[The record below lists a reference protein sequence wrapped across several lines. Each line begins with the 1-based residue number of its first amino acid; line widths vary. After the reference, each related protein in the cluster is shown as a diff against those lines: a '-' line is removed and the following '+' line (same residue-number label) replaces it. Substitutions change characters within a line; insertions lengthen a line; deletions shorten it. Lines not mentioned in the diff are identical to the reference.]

1 MVFEQYTTDSSQPSR
16 ENLVPLQWVVVIGTS
31 YLSLFSNGTVA
42 DDTRVYLLIGALL
55 GSIIVLQRAPAGFL
69 ASRFFPYGLLLV
81 DTTFISFGIAL
92 SQEASWD
99 FFLLF
104 FVCLFIT
111 AIGESMI
118 QAVIGCVIICV
129 AAVMFTVSQNVNQL
143 KIDSALLVRIPFMF
157 GVSVLF
163 GYLAEQVKG
172 EKRKKA
178 ELERTL
184 QGQLIMKDQFF
195 SHVSHELRSPMA
207 AIHQF
212 VTILGDG
219 LAGDLNSEQRE
230 YLTIILRNVKQ
241 LQNMISDLLEATRA
255 NTNKLAIDPR
265 CVPISDLIADV
276 LETTLPTIAGK
287 EVTLSAD
294 VPNDLPLVYA
304 DPERVRQIFTNLIG
318 NAVKFTPEKG
328 KITVRAEI
336 YEKDRDFIRAAVAD
350 SGYGI
355 SPEATKRIFDRLY
368 QETKNHGGNRHGL
381 GLGLYICKELVAL
394 HGGQIWVESELGKGS
409 IFYFTLPIYSLSKT
423 IYPVITENGRL
434 KDHIALIKVGLFPV
448 NGSSSRHLTEAL
460 TKETWT
466 ILKNYDLPNRRIV
479 LPRTFHSAGY
489 EVFHVVECSDQP
501 GVESAAQRIQH
512 ELRQY
517 EELRDSR
524 IGLTVSCASVNGPRR
539 LSDTPLEQ
547 LTDDVATAIRDLQR
561 MPMPEQINN
570 GNHADSAEMSHGVRT
585 PLTVVLGY
593 SAMLRDKLLG
603 DLNPAQENAL
613 DKVIGHT
620 NDLLTTIENILEA
633 WKIENDG
640 VQVAHEQV
648 NVIEFLSE
656 LKASYE
662 CSRTKV
668 LSILWDH
675 PSEFPT
681 ITTDVVKLSLILR
694 NLVNNAIKFTDQGG
708 VLITVRYN
716 ADSRTAEFKVVDS
729 GTGIPKQAIPKLFDK
744 FCQLKLAQRNSMS
757 GIGLG
762 LYIVKTL
769 TSLMGGRV
777 EVESDLNQ
785 GSIFKVTLP
794 AYRVVTEG
802 VNQCSKFKSTTWPAV
817 SRLSESE

>member
-1 MVFEQYTTDSSQPSR
+1 MISRHHTSDSTARPR
-16 ENLVPLQWVVVIGTS
+16 EPLVLLQWVVVIGTS
-31 YLSLFSNGTVA
+31 YLSLFSNGTVTE
-42 DDTRVYLLIGALL
+42 DPRVYFLIGALL
-55 GSIIVLQRAPAGFL
+55 VSIIVLQRASTGFL
-69 ASRFFPYGLLLV
+69 AGRFFPYGLLLV

-92 SQEASWD
+92 SQDASWD

-129 AAVMFTVSQNVNQL
+129 AAVMFTVSKNVNL
-143 KIDSALLVRIPFMF
+143 LNIDSALLARIPFMF
-157 GVSVLF
+157 GVSILF

-195 SHVSHELRSPMA
+195 SHVSHELRSPMT
-207 AIHQF
+207 AIYQF
-212 VTILGDG
+212 VTILSDG
-219 LAGDLNSEQRE
+219 LAGALNAEQRE
-230 YLTIILRNVKQ
+230 YLTIILRNVNQ
-241 LQNMISDLLEATRA
+241 LRDMISDLLEATRA

-265 CVPISDLIADV
+265 CVPMGDLIADV
-276 LETTLPTIAGK
+276 LETTLPTAAGK

-318 NAVKFTPEKG
+318 NAVKFTAAQG

-336 YEKDRDFIRAAVAD
+336 YGKDRDFICAAVAD

-355 SPEATKRIFDRLY
+355 SPKATKRIFDRLY
-368 QETKNHGGNRHGL
+368 QETKNHGGTRHGL
-381 GLGLYICKELVAL
+381 GLGLYICSELVAL

-423 IYPVITENGRL
+423 LYPVITENGRL

-448 NGSSSRHLTEAL
+448 NGSSSRYLTETLA
-460 TKETWT
+460 KETWT
-466 ILKNYDLPNRRIV
+466 VLKNYNLPNRRIL

-489 EVFHVVECSDQP
+489 EVFHIVECSDQP
-501 GVESAAQRIQH
+501 GAESAAQQIQQ
-512 ELRQY
+512 ELRQR

-524 IGLTVSCASVNGPRR
+524 IGLTVSHTSVNGPPR
-539 LSDTPLEQ
+539 LSDAPVEQ
-547 LTDDVATAIRDLQR
+547 LVGEVAAAIGDLMRTA
-561 MPMPEQINN
+561 MAEQVSNV
-570 GNHADSAEMSHGVRT
+570 NHADGAEMSHGVRT
-585 PLTVVLGY
+585 PLNVVLGY

-620 NDLLTTIENILEA
+620 NELLVMIENILEA
-633 WKIENDG
+633 WKIENGG
-640 VQVAHEQV
+640 VHLANEEV
-648 NVIEFLSE
+648 NVIEFLAEIEANYDSSQT
-656 LKASYE
+656 KA
-662 CSRTKV
+662 
-668 LSILWDH
+668 LSLLWEH
-675 PSEFPT
+675 PAEFPT
-681 ITTDVVKLSLILR
+681 INTDVVKLSLILR
-694 NLVNNAIKFTDQGG
+694 NLVNNAINFTDKGG

-716 ADSRTAEFKVVDS
+716 ADSHNAEFKVVDS
-729 GTGIPKQAIPKLFDK
+729 GPGIPKQAIAQIFDK
-744 FCQLKLAQRNSMS
+744 FCHLTPPQRNPMS

-762 LYIVKTL
+762 LYVVKTL
-769 TSLMGGRV
+769 TSLMGGRI
-777 EVESDLNQ
+777 EVESELNQ
-785 GSIFKVTLP
+785 GSVFKVTIP
-794 AYRVVTEG
+794 ARRVVTEG
-802 VNQCSKFKSTTWPAV
+802 VNQCAKLESNHRPAF
-817 SRLSESE
+817 SLSESQ